1 MPSPI
6 LFFIFMI
13 VIDLILKS
21 SKDKKKIEQERQK
34 KVKELEKQPSIFR
47 PMEDLKRILEEE
59 IQKDKQREALKK
71 QPKENRSKVSKPVV
85 KETKER
91 TIEKYPREDVN
102 LEIKTSKDTYEVE
115 EEHDIK
121 RDLLMGIVFSEI
133 LSEPKSIQNQR
144 RSL

>member
-1 MPSPI
+1 MRSPI

-34 KVKELEKQPSIFR
+34 RVKELQKQPSTTR
-47 PMEDLKRILEEE
+47 SMGDLKRILEEE
-59 IQKDKQREALKK
+59 IQIEKQREASKK
-71 QPKENRSKVSKPVV
+71 QPKQNRSKVSKPVV
-85 KETKER
+85 KETKES
-91 TIEKYPREDVN
+91 TIEHFPREDMN
-102 LEIKTSKDTYEVE
+102 LEIKTSKNSNKVE
-115 EEHDIK
+115 EKHDLK